1 MFFLCVFL
9 FFLNKSP
16 MNWLV
21 FANHRG
27 KSPKSTMVFLVQKNG
42 RGKAQVYSAAWSP
55 FGDVILTACGD
66 DRIRVFRPEVR
77 SEKFDNSGW
86 M

>member
-1 MFFLCVFL
+1 
-9 FFLNKSP
+9 
-16 MNWLV
+16 
-21 FANHRG
+21 
-27 KSPKSTMVFLVQKNG
+27 MVFLVQKNG

-86 M
+86 MWWSEVDVCKDTGDGLEIQRKKRDV